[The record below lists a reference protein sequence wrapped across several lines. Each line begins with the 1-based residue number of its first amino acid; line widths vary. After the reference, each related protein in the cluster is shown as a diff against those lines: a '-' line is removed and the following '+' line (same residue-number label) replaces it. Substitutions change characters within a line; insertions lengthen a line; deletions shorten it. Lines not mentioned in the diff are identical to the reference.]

1 MMEII
6 IIYDSYF
13 GNTLKVAEMFQ
24 SEFATG
30 NYHALIKHCG
40 QASLEDIQRSKLVLL
55 GSPTRGFRESP
66 AMMSFLKRKDI
77 CLKDK
82 RVFAFDTRISII
94 DIKSKLLR
102 RLMKRF
108 GYAATNMEK
117 RLKKNGVEVVMPATG
132 YPVVSVEG
140 PLKSEVASMIEN
152 DAQRLLSALYGS
164 DTLGGY
170 PDVQTTTSAES
181 FKT

>member
-1 MMEII
+1 
-6 IIYDSYF
+6 
-13 GNTLKVAEMFQ
+13 
-24 SEFATG
+24 
-30 NYHALIKHCG
+30 
-40 QASLEDIQRSKLVLL
+40 
-55 GSPTRGFRESP
+55 
-66 AMMSFLKRKDI
+66 
-77 CLKDK
+77 
-82 RVFAFDTRISII
+82 
-94 DIKSKLLR
+94 
-102 RLMKRF
+102 MKRF